1 MEEGHWPRLRFSGDT
16 LLLVDLGDRID
27 PLVNQ
32 QVVRVAGLLKGR
44 ELAGVRDIVPAYATV
59 GIHFDPLH
67 TDLTQLEQ
75 AVAGAIAAEES
86 GEARERRLVEIPVC
100 YGGAQGPDLDEVA
113 RWAGLT
119 ADEVVERHVERTY
132 RVYMLGFVPGFAY
145 LAHVDAAIAV
155 PRQRSPREKVLAGSV
170 GIAGEQ
176 TGVYAS
182 ESPGGWHVIGR
193 TPLRM
198 FNLEASPSSRC
209 LPGDD
214 VRFRRISAGEF
225 SERAL
230 ADDGLGDAW

>member
-1 MEEGHWPRLRFSGDT
+1 MAEGHWPRLRFSGDT

-27 PLVNQ
+27 PIVNRH
-32 QVVRVAGLLKGR
+32 VVRVAGLLKR
-44 ELAGVRDIVPAYATV
+44 MEVAGVRDIVPAYATV

-67 TDLTQLEQ
+67 TDLTVLEQ
-75 AVAGAIAAEES
+75 AVADAAADGAPDDAPEP
-86 GEARERRLVEIPVC
+86 RLVEIPVC
-100 YGGAQGPDLDEVA
+100 YGGTHGPDLDEVG

-119 ADEVVERHVERTY
+119 ADEVVQRHVERTY

-145 LAHVDAAIAV
+145 LAHVDPAIAV

-193 TPLRM
+193 TPLQM
-198 FNLEASPSSRC
+198 FNLEASPSSRY
-209 LPGDD
+209 LPGDE
-214 VRFRRISAGEF
+214 VRFRRISAVEF

-230 ADDGLGDAW
+230 AHDGLGDAS